1 MDFAKILAQ
10 LREELKNVD
19 AAIQTLERLQQSTR
33 RRSRPTTDS
42 DASTEEGLE
51 RRRWRLAPIMAEYEF
66 VEVNLELITTDT
78 VMGSE

>member
-33 RRSRPTTDS
+33 RRTRSGTESDLTHHEDLPPSPKNVSASRKT
-42 DASTEEGLE
+42 
-51 RRRWRLAPIMAEYEF
+51 RRGDP
-66 VEVNLELITTDT
+66 NQT
-78 VMGSE
+78 

>member
-33 RRSRPTTDS
+33 RRRPSTDS
-42 DASTEEGLE
+42 EASTEEALPSSLKDTASDRTSASRKP
-51 RRRWRLAPIMAEYEF
+51 RRGVP
-66 VEVNLELITTDT
+66 TPT
-78 VMGSE
+78 

>member
-33 RRSRPTTDS
+33 RRSRSSTDS
-42 DASTEEGLE
+42 EASTEEALPSSLKNTASE
-51 RRRWRLAPIMAEYEF
+51 RTSASRKPRRSDP
-66 VEVNLELITTDT
+66 TPT
-78 VMGSE
+78 

>member
-42 DASTEEGLE
+42 DASTEEALPSSLKSTASDRTSLSRKP
-51 RRRWRLAPIMAEYEF
+51 RRCEP
-66 VEVNLELITTDT
+66 TPT
-78 VMGSE
+78 

>member
-33 RRSRPTTDS
+33 RRTRPGTESDLPHQEDLSPSPKNVSTSRKT
-42 DASTEEGLE
+42 
-51 RRRWRLAPIMAEYEF
+51 RRGDP
-66 VEVNLELITTDT
+66 NQT
-78 VMGSE
+78 